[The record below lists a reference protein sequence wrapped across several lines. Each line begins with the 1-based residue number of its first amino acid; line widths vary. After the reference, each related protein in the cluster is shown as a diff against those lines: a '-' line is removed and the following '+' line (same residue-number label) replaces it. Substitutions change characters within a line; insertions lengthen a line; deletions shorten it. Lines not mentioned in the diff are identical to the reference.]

1 MDLLLLAKSVY
12 NNIPST
18 TTGVSPS
25 FANKGYYPSIN
36 IHLERDI
43 TSSHTYKFIVNI
55 NELQDALK
63 IDISTAQ

>member
-1 MDLLLLAKSVY
+1 LDLLLLAKSVY

-25 FANKGYYPSIN
+25 FANKDYHPSIN
-36 IHLERDI
+36 IYLERDI
-43 TSSHTYKFIVNI
+43 TSSHTYKFTVNI
-55 NELQDALK
+55 DEPQDALK